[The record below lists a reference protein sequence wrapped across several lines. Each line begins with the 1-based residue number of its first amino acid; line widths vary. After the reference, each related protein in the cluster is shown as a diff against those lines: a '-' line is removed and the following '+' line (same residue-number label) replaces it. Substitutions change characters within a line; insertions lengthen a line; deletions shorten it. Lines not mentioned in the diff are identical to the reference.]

1 MVGFE
6 NIRGVNLRRRFPS
19 VVAFWV
25 SLPFDEVLESSGS
38 SVASVAN
45 DALNF
50 KLLFSINQ
58 IGRWTREIG
67 SVGGRFLIGG
77 EK

>member
-1 MVGFE
+1 MIGFE
-6 NIRGVNLRRRFPS
+6 DVRGMDLRCWFPS

-25 SLPFDEVLESSGS
+25 SLPLDEILEGSGS
-38 SVASVAN
+38 SMTSVAG
-45 DALNF
+45 DALDF

-58 IGRWTREIG
+58 IRGWTREIW
-67 SVGGRFLIGG
+67 SVGGCFLIGG

>member
-1 MVGFE
+1 MISFE
-6 NIRGVNLRRRFPS
+6 DIRGMDLQRRFPG

-25 SLPFDEVLESSGS
+25 PFPLDEILESSGS
-38 SVASVAN
+38 SMTSVAN

-58 IGRWTREIG
+58 IRRWTREVW